1 MQEKG
6 TYAEFKDL
14 LGNKLLHPNAAVW
27 TLYHA
32 LDSDV
37 PDPFQAYQSMN
48 YIDENIPHIPVK
60 AKELEDGYY
69 TISTSKWMPYDWSL
83 NNVATAEVMHTA
95 LANWQAGRNEKGFNL
110 FKSEL
115 LSTMYLGGSPGNI
128 GQISFYDAARGEAY
142 RDFADPVA
150 MTARSLVEG
159 LFGILPDALKGELVI
174 RPGFPVEWNKAS
186 ISLTDISIDF
196 RRAGKEDT
204 YTIIPA
210 FTKKMTLKLFA
221 KANGIGIKSVTLNG
235 KNVIWKNCSDA
246 IETPVIEIDAGLKSR
261 YEVKI
266 TWQGNETAPIGI
278 KDKYVNGEKV
288 DIQFS
293 GAAIQNIYDPQ
304 NVFHQV
310 EKNGDR
316 LTGVIQTVKGGHVV
330 FVQLNQ
336 NDLKWWKP
344 LNMVIKDAVEI
355 TASFKQSRNDLV
367 FNVINNSDSVIK
379 GNLIV
384 NEGVNSIVKPMKLQP
399 HEVYI
404 QENVGVEHI
413 IAGTNR
419 VFFSWDDKSFYQD
432 IINWNIDQPVT
443 NAQTVDLKGSFN
455 AKVTSIFKNQYL
467 SPRPKT
473 ATLQLPTQ
481 GIGDWTHPLKTA
493 DINDKGLRRSAGEK
507 NLITIPQGISFS
519 TPSDTLLSN
528 ILFTSQWDNYPKEA
542 TIPLTGKASHAYLLM
557 AGSTNPMQSRIVNGA
572 VIVTYTDNTADT
584 LLLKN
589 PETWWPIEQDYMN
602 DGFAFTIDAA
612 RPIRIHLKTGLIV
625 SDYDNSIEA
634 YNGKMIDGGAAT
646 VLDMP
651 LDKTKSLK
659 ELKLMTIANDVV
671 IGLMAVTLA
680 R

>member
-1 MQEKG
+1 
-6 TYAEFKDL
+6 
-14 LGNKLLHPNAAVW
+14 
-27 TLYHA
+27 
-32 LDSDV
+32 
-37 PDPFQAYQSMN
+37 
-48 YIDENIPHIPVK
+48 
-60 AKELEDGYY
+60 
-69 TISTSKWMPYDWSL
+69 
-83 NNVATAEVMHTA
+83 
-95 LANWQAGRNEKGFNL
+95 
-110 FKSEL
+110 
-115 LSTMYLGGSPGNI
+115 MYLGGSPGNI

-142 RDFADPVA
+142 RDFADPIA

-159 LFGILPDALKGELVI
+159 LFGILPNALKGELVI
-174 RPGFPVEWNKAS
+174 KPGFPVEWNKAS
-186 ISLTDISIDF
+186 ISLPDISVDF

-210 FTKKMTLKLFA
+210 FTKKLALKLFA
-221 KANGIGIKSVTLNG
+221 KANGTGIKSVTLNG
-235 KNVIWKNCSDA
+235 KNVAWENCTNT
-246 IETPVIEIDAGLKSR
+246 IEAPIIEIDADLKSR
-261 YEVKI
+261 YEIKI
-266 TWQGNETAPIGI
+266 TWQGNEIAPVGI
-278 KDKYVNGEKV
+278 KDKYVNGENV
-288 DIQFS
+288 DIQFP

-310 EKNGDR
+310 EKNDDR
-316 LTGVIQTVKGGHVV
+316 LTATIQTAKGSHVV
-330 FVQLNQ
+330 FVQLKQ
-336 NDLKWWKP
+336 NDLLWWKA
-344 LNMVIKDAVEI
+344 LNMVVKDAVEI
-355 TASFKQSRNDLV
+355 AASFKQSRNDLV

-419 VFFSWDDKSFYQD
+419 VFFSWDDKSVYQD

-443 NAQTVDLKGSFN
+443 NAQTLDLKGSFN
-455 AKVTSIFKNQYL
+455 DKVSSIFKNQYL

-493 DINDKGLRRSAGEK
+493 DIDDKGLRRSAGEK

-519 TPSDTLLSN
+519 TPSDTSLSN

-542 TIPLTGKASHAYLLM
+542 TVPLTGKSSHAYLLM

-572 VIVTYTDNTADT
+572 VIITYTDNTADT

-589 PETWWPIEQDYMN
+589 PETWWPIEQDYMD

-612 RPIRIHLKTGLIV
+612 RPVRIHLKTGLIV
-625 SDYDNSIEA
+625 SEYDNSIET

-651 LDKTKSLK
+651 LNKTKILK